1 MYSDLEKYKVYSE
14 KLQQEVVPYT
24 KVREFVD
31 TLVTK
36 LNTDI
41 DQKLEKAYRE
51 INKAIE
57 NIQNI

>member
-1 MYSDLEKYKVYSE
+1 MYSDLEKYKLYSE
-14 KLQQEVVPYT
+14 ELQQEVVPYT